1 MSNNNE
7 ELISHEGEE
16 MPIIENPS
24 KTKVGSILQELE
36 VLALSKN
43 RNNGLDLSNFSEKQT
58 DKLLD
63 ILAKNEENAFNY
75 HTKKLDTLKEVEIKR
90 IDSSSINQKTLR
102 WIAYGVVI
110 AIPLITIL
118 LMFYKD
124 EYFVPW
130 LTFLAGLAGGTGINK
145 ASRAL
150 LKTPEKSSLI
160 EEE

>member
-1 MSNNNE
+1 MSNNE
-7 ELISHEGEE
+7 EIIPHDGEDIPLIES
-16 MPIIENPS
+16 PS
-24 KTKVGSILQELE
+24 RSKVGSILQELE

-43 RNNGLDLSNFSEKQT
+43 RNGGLDLSNFSEQQT

-63 ILAKNEENAFNY
+63 ILAKNEDNAFNY
-75 HTKKLDTLKEVEIKR
+75 HSKKLDTIKEVELKR
-90 IDSSSINQKTLR
+90 IDNSSINQKTLR
-102 WIAYGVVI
+102 WIAYGVLFAV
-110 AIPLITIL
+110 PLITIL

-150 LKTPEKSSLI
+150 LKSPEKSSLT
-160 EEE
+160 EED